1 MRCFSL
7 IFLFLEKKKRGEKKT
22 YEVGARAK
30 GSTNARLEERGQVGL
45 GGVAGGVAERDLATE
60 AAGGRGR
67 VRGGA
72 RELDVKVGEGE
83 GGARRGNAGSSL
95 KYSDTIINGLV
106 RDGKTRHKKSKKN
119 RRGKKKKGKTKT
131 KKGEQTYRGSRT
143 STTWGSSSPSWSRR
157 SRAGRFAP
165 RRRRRGRQRRR
176 QRRRPSFS
184 GELSAG
190 KKTRA
195 RQSEI
200 SECCFSFVFSLSH
213 DKNGDLVRTCF
224 SSRAGKQRAK
234 GPKSQGAEEPR
245 SQRNR
250 SVLGSHQFEKN
261 CIGATIMQYMAQ
273 HAREFPGEFPQH
285 TH

>member
-95 KYSDTIINGLV
+95 KYCDTIINGLV
-106 RDGKTRHKKSKKN
+106 RDGKTRHKKSKK
-119 RRGKKKKGKTKT
+119 K
-131 KKGEQTYRGSRT
+131 
-143 STTWGSSSPSWSRR
+143 
-157 SRAGRFAP
+157 
-165 RRRRRGRQRRR
+165 
-176 QRRRPSFS
+176 
-184 GELSAG
+184 
-190 KKTRA
+190 
-195 RQSEI
+195 
-200 SECCFSFVFSLSH
+200 
-213 DKNGDLVRTCF
+213 
-224 SSRAGKQRAK
+224 
-234 GPKSQGAEEPR
+234 
-245 SQRNR
+245 
-250 SVLGSHQFEKN
+250 
-261 CIGATIMQYMAQ
+261 
-273 HAREFPGEFPQH
+273 
-285 TH
+285 